1 MFSHTSSRLMIS
13 NSSAAEAALLRI
25 SSVTEIPSIP
35 HEVLLFDLKILFL
48 LTALCISCRY
58 VFALNYF
65 FSFIVTIPIIWLHRP
80 AIRYSSQGI
89 HRLVKLLD
97 TCLAQGVD
105 QLTNDSVAL
114 CCESLKVIFN
124 LLLPAAENDSA
135 ESSSSPP
142 IIPEGD
148 LQVQRRLMYIIRLLL
163 SVKSDSLE
171 KREDL
176 KRFFNDL
183 FLTLFFFFCNW
194 SIF

>member
-1 MFSHTSSRLMIS
+1 
-13 NSSAAEAALLRI
+13 
-25 SSVTEIPSIP
+25 
-35 HEVLLFDLKILFL
+35 
-48 LTALCISCRY
+48 
-58 VFALNYF
+58 
-65 FSFIVTIPIIWLHRP
+65 
-80 AIRYSSQGI
+80 
-89 HRLVKLLD
+89 VKLLD

-142 IIPEGD
+142 IIPEED

-176 KRFFNDL
+176 KRCFNDL
-183 FLTLFFFFCNW
+183 FLTCIFFY
-194 SIF
+194 

>member
-1 MFSHTSSRLMIS
+1 M
-13 NSSAAEAALLRI
+13 
-25 SSVTEIPSIP
+25 
-35 HEVLLFDLKILFL
+35 
-48 LTALCISCRY
+48 
-58 VFALNYF
+58 
-65 FSFIVTIPIIWLHRP
+65 
-80 AIRYSSQGI
+80 
-89 HRLVKLLD
+89 KLLD

-183 FLTLFFFFCNW
+183 FLTF
-194 SIF
+194 IFIFY